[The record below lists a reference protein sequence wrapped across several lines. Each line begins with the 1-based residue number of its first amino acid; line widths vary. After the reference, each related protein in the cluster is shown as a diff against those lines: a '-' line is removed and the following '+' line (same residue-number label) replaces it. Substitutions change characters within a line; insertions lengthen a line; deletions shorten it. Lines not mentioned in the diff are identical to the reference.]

1 MDVETLE
8 AELLRVEFADRT
20 VLTGKAAALLAT
32 HLMPLIEAHTRA
44 RVAQLEGACEAAA
57 EQFDFYAEQH
67 RQKQTPDGDHKEK
80 VNREFAAKMRQAL
93 GGSDGR

>member
-1 MDVETLE
+1 MAGEYAMERLRHLE
-8 AELLRVEFADRT
+8 ASDERL
-20 VLTGKAAALLAT
+20 
-32 HLMPLIEAHTRA
+32 RA
-44 RVAQLEGACEAAA
+44 RVAQLEGACKAAA